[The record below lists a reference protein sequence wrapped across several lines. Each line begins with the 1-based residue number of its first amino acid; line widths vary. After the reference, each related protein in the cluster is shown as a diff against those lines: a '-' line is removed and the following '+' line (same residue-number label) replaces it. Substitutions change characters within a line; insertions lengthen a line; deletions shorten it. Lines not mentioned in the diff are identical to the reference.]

1 MVVCSG
7 SLSEKECTISQYNY
21 GEITIYMGAI
31 NPVDYSIFI
40 YNYFPFFPRSYSLSL
55 IFICVSPE
63 QKANIHMPFFVV
75 PFGSHRGHCPI
86 TFFLSSHH

>member
-40 YNYFPFFPRSYSLSL
+40 YNYFPFFLVL
-55 IFICVSPE
+55 T
-63 QKANIHMPFFVV
+63 
-75 PFGSHRGHCPI
+75 HCP
-86 TFFLSSHH
+86 